1 MGLLVPCRLWYIN
14 IQTGLRKDR
23 KMKHKEYAAGVLT
36 GVLVVALAAGGV
48 KFVQQRQYNGVLSDS
63 SHVQKIEYLEKMI
76 DQEYLG
82 EVDNA
87 EMAEGIY
94 AGLSTVLAMSIPD
107 IIQQMNMHRRQLR
120 RMVLMQVSVFPSRKI
135 KMAECRSQSAMKAVP
150 GRKPGCRR
158 AM

>member
-1 MGLLVPCRLWYIN
+1 
-14 IQTGLRKDR
+14 
-23 KMKHKEYAAGVLT
+23 MKHKEYAAGVLT
-36 GVLVVALAAGGV
+36 GVLVVTLAVGGV

-94 AGLSTVLAMSIPD
+94 ARSGLRSWRCLFQI
-107 IIQQMNMHRRQLR
+107 LY
-120 RMVLMQVSVFPSRKI
+120 SR
-135 KMAECRSQSAMKAVP
+135 
-150 GRKPGCRR
+150 
-158 AM
+158 

>member
-1 MGLLVPCRLWYIN
+1 
-14 IQTGLRKDR
+14 
-23 KMKHKEYAAGVLT
+23 MKHKEYAAGVLT

-48 KFVQQRQYNGVLSDS
+48 KFVQQRQYNGVLSDY

-94 AGLSTVLAMSIPD
+94 AGLVYGLGDVYSRYYTADEYAQETASTDGAYAGIG
-107 IIQQMNMHRRQLR
+107 
-120 RMVLMQVSVFPSRKI
+120 VSSRKI